1 MPIDPA
7 APFPLD
13 PVRGQFDKFAELGR
27 RLSALERG
35 GTVQRG
41 ACEEDLAAIQF
52 GQTIDWVEH
61 TTPGLQIT
69 VPGRFGGR
77 AVVGMHLGF
86 EVKWVS
92 GTAGTPPGRAP
103 DTGLRRH
110 QLRQPVPAGPG
121 RSVRAALL
129 LGDAGAAGGRPRAAV
144 HPLDAGRVGRRG
156 RVAKRADGGDPGGV
170 LDGDCCRYLGAR
182 RRAGRGPA
190 GLHAISGR

>member
-1 MPIDPA
+1 MPIDKA

-77 AVVGMHLGF
+77 AVVGMHLEF

-92 GTAGTPPGRAP
+92 GTAGTPQV
-103 DTGLRRH
+103 GLRI
-110 QLRQPVPAGPG
+110 LGYGDISFGNLSLPGPG
-121 RSVRAALL
+121 GAFVLHSYWVTRALPE
-129 LGDAGAAGGRPRAAV
+129 GDRELRFI
-144 HPLDAGRVGRRG
+144 HWM
-156 RVAKRADGGDPGGV
+156 PGG
-170 LDGDCCRYLGAR
+170 
-182 RRAGRGPA
+182 
-190 GLHAISGR
+190 SGGVDEWRNVRMAATLVAF